1 MSANML
7 HDAHWNFLRIGQFIE
22 RADMTTRLIDVG
34 TGTFWASAADLE
46 PFADIQWRSVLRS
59 VYALQSYNTSVA
71 EPITQ
76 GPVIEFL
83 MKDPR
88 LPRSLAYGL
97 NSVRNNLRSLPRND
111 KPLTAVNR
119 IRREVAQTDV
129 RAMSS
134 EALSDYLDQC
144 QVRLSQ
150 LHEQIRKTYFDFRPR
165 RRPTARSTAAAR
177 GKAAAP

>member
-1 MSANML
+1 
-7 HDAHWNFLRIGQFIE
+7 
-22 RADMTTRLIDVG
+22 
-34 TGTFWASAADLE
+34 
-46 PFADIQWRSVLRS
+46 
-59 VYALQSYNTSVA
+59 
-71 EPITQ
+71 
-76 GPVIEFL
+76 

-119 IRREVAQTDV
+119 IRREVDQTNV
-129 RAMSS
+129 RHMTS
-134 EALSDYLDQC
+134 ESLSDYLDQC

-165 RRPTARSTAAAR
+165 RRPARRPPTS
-177 GKAAAP
+177 P